1 MYPQVKGW
9 CKMRGSII
17 ERNGSLRLK
26 LSLGKNHQTGKYES
40 YYETFHGN
48 RTDAQKRLRQILTEL
63 DNGIFTK
70 PGKTTMADYL
80 NIWLHDYCK
89 PTLSPHTLQLYSY
102 ICRVH
107 LIPTIG
113 KITLTEL
120 KPQHLQNLYSEKLSS
135 GLSART
141 VQLCHVAIHKALKS
155 AVRINLLS
163 RNVADAV
170 EKPKIQRPEMH
181 PMTESDLTRF
191 LDAARQGNHYA
202 LFYTYLFTGMR
213 RSELLAVR
221 WCDVDFLGMQIS
233 VSRTMQYLIRVT
245 NHVTFKEP
253 KSRKSRRLIALS
265 PSNVFVLEEH
275 RRRQDQ
281 IRQSLQLPQLT
292 ENDLVFSHW
301 DGSPLLPDSIT
312 HAWVKLVRKCGLNGV
327 RLHDARHT
335 HATIMLKQG
344 VHPKIVQ
351 ERLGHSSISTTLDT
365 YSHVAPG
372 LQQAAAKAFDD
383 ILKKDSTLDKQL
395 AEILQ
400 TELVPN

>member
-1 MYPQVKGW
+1 
-9 CKMRGSII
+9 MRGCII

-26 LSLGKNHQTGKYES
+26 VSLGKNHQTGKYES

-48 RTDAQKRLRQILTEL
+48 RTDAQKRLRQVLTEL
-63 DNGIFTK
+63 DNAIFTK
-70 PGKTTMADYL
+70 PGKTTIADYL
-80 NIWLHDYCK
+80 DTWLQHYCK
-89 PTLSPHTLQLYSY
+89 PSLSPRTLELYSY

-120 KPQHLQNLYSEKLSS
+120 KPQHLQNLYSDKLSS

-141 VQLCHVAIHKALKS
+141 VQLCHVAIHKALKN

-170 EKPKIQRPEMH
+170 QKPKIQRPEMH
-181 PMTESDLTRF
+181 PMTENDLSRF
-191 LDAARQGNHYA
+191 LDYAKQGNYYS

-213 RSELLAVR
+213 RGELLAVR
-221 WCDVDFLGMQIS
+221 WCDVDLLGMQIS
-233 VSRTMQYLIRVT
+233 VSRTMQYLNGVN
-245 NHVTFKEP
+245 NHITFKEP
-253 KSRKSRRLIALS
+253 KSQKSRRLIALS
-265 PSNVFVLEEH
+265 PSNAMILEEH
-275 RRRQDQ
+275 RKDQ
-281 IRQSLQLPQLT
+281 EKTRESLQLPPIAQ
-292 ENDLVFSHW
+292 NDLVFSHW
-301 DGSPLLPDSIT
+301 DGSPLLPPSIT
-312 HAWVKLVRKCGLNGV
+312 HAWIKSVRKCGLNGI

-351 ERLGHSSISTTLDT
+351 ERLGHSTISTTLDT

-372 LQQAAAKAFDD
+372 LQQAAAMAFDD

-395 AEILQ
+395 AEILHA
-400 TELVPN
+400 

>member
-1 MYPQVKGW
+1 
-9 CKMRGSII
+9 MRGCII

-26 LSLGKNHQTGKYES
+26 VSLGKNQQTDKYES

-48 RTDAQKRLRQILTEL
+48 ITEARKRLREILTEL
-63 DNGIFTK
+63 DKGTFIK
-70 PGKTTMADYL
+70 PGKTTVSDYL
-80 NIWLHDYCK
+80 NTWLRDYCK
-89 PTLSPHTLQLYSY
+89 PSLSPRTVQLYSY

-120 KPQHLQNLYSEKLSS
+120 KPQHLQKLYAEKLSS
-135 GLSART
+135 GLSSRT
-141 VQLCHVAIHKALKS
+141 VQICHVAIHKALKN
-155 AVRINLLS
+155 AVRISLLS
-163 RNVADAV
+163 RNVADSV
-170 EKPKIQRPEMH
+170 DKPKIQRPEMH
-181 PMTESDLTRF
+181 PMTENDLSRF
-191 LDAARQGNHYA
+191 LDASKQGNYYA

-221 WCDVDFLGMQIS
+221 WSDIDLLGMQIS
-233 VSRTMQYLIRVT
+233 VSRTMQYLNGVK

-253 KSRKSRRLIALS
+253 KSNKSRRLIALS
-265 PSNVFVLEEH
+265 PSTVLVLEEH
-275 RRRQDQ
+275 RKAQDSMR
-281 IRQSLQLPQLT
+281 ISLGILPT
-292 ENDLVFSHW
+292 IDNDLVFSHW

-312 HAWVKLVRKCGLNGV
+312 HAWVKLVRKCGLKGI

-344 VHPKIVQ
+344 VHPKVVQ

-372 LQQAAAKAFDD
+372 LQEAAAKCFDE
-383 ILKKDSTLDKQL
+383 ILKRQSKLGKEIK
-395 AEILQ
+395 EILQ
-400 TELVPN
+400 LT

>member
-1 MYPQVKGW
+1 
-9 CKMRGSII
+9 MRGCII

-26 LSLGKNHQTGKYES
+26 VSLGKNQQTAKYES

-48 RTDAQKRLRQILTEL
+48 RTDARKRLRQLLIDL

-80 NIWLHDYCK
+80 NTWLKDYCK
-89 PTLSPHTLQLYSY
+89 PSLSPRTLELYSY

-107 LIPTIG
+107 LIPRIG
-113 KITLTEL
+113 KMTLTEL

-141 VQLCHVAIHKALKS
+141 VQLCHVAIHKALKN

-170 EKPKIQRPEMH
+170 QKPKIQRPEMH
-181 PMTESDLTRF
+181 PMTENDLTRF
-191 LDAARQGNHYA
+191 LDSAKQGSYYA

-213 RSELLAVR
+213 RGELLAVR
-221 WCDVDFLGMQIS
+221 WSDLDLLDMQIS
-233 VSRTMQYLIRVT
+233 VSRTMQYLNRVK
-245 NHVTFKEP
+245 NHISFKEP
-253 KSRKSRRLIALS
+253 KSQKSRRLIALS
-265 PSNVFVLEEH
+265 PSNVLILEEH
-275 RRRQDQ
+275 RKAQEKVRE
-281 IRQSLQLPQLT
+281 SLQLSPIT
-292 ENDLVFSHW
+292 DNDLVFSHW

-312 HAWVKLVRKCGLNGV
+312 HAWVKLVRKCGLYGI

-351 ERLGHSSISTTLDT
+351 ERLGHSTISTTLDT

-372 LQQAAAKAFDD
+372 LQQAAARAFDD
-383 ILKKDSTLDKQL
+383 ILRKDSTLDKQL
-395 AEILQ
+395 AEILR
-400 TELVPN
+400 T

>member
-1 MYPQVKGW
+1 
-9 CKMRGSII
+9 MRGCII

-26 LSLGKNHQTGKYES
+26 VSLGKNQQTGKYES
-40 YYETFHGN
+40 YYETFHGT
-48 RTDAQKRLRQILTEL
+48 RTEAQKRLRQLLTEL
-63 DNGIFTK
+63 DKGIYTK
-70 PGKTTMADYL
+70 PGKTTVADYL
-80 NIWLHDYCK
+80 NTWLHDYCK
-89 PTLSPHTLQLYSY
+89 PSLSPLTLQLYSY

-113 KITLTEL
+113 KLILTEL

-141 VQLCHVAIHKALKS
+141 VQLFHVAIHKALKN

-181 PMTESDLTRF
+181 PMTENDLSRF
-191 LDAARQGNHYA
+191 LNAAKRGNYHS

-221 WCDVDFLGMQIS
+221 WCDVDLFGMQIS
-233 VSRTMQYLIRVT
+233 VSRTMQYLKRVKD
-245 NHVTFKEP
+245 HITFKEP
-253 KSRKSRRLIALS
+253 KSKNSRRLIALS
-265 PSNVFVLEEH
+265 PSNVFILEEH
-275 RRRQDQ
+275 RKAQEKMRE
-281 IRQSLQLPQLT
+281 SLQLPPIT

-312 HAWVKLVRKCGLNGV
+312 HAWVKLVRKCDLNGI

-351 ERLGHSSISTTLDT
+351 ERLGHSTISTTLDT

-372 LQQAAAKAFDD
+372 LQQAAAMAFDD
-383 ILKKDSTLDKQL
+383 ILKKDSVLDKHL

-400 TELVPN
+400 TELVPNQS

>member
-1 MYPQVKGW
+1 MKG
-9 CKMRGSII
+9 CII

-26 LSLGKNHQTGKYES
+26 VSLGKNQQTGKYES

-48 RTDAQKRLRQILTEL
+48 RAEAQKRLREILTEL
-63 DNGIFTK
+63 DKGIFTK
-70 PGKTTMADYL
+70 PGNTTVSDYL
-80 NIWLHDYCK
+80 NTWLQDYCK
-89 PTLSPHTLQLYSY
+89 PSLSPRTLQLYSY

-113 KITLTEL
+113 KIILTEL

-141 VQLCHVAIHKALKS
+141 VQLCHVAIHKALKN
-155 AVRINLLS
+155 AARINLLS
-163 RNVADAV
+163 RNVADSV
-170 EKPKIQRPEMH
+170 EKPKIQRPEIH
-181 PMTESDLTRF
+181 PMTENDLSRF
-191 LDAARQGNHYA
+191 LEAARQGNYYA

-221 WCDVDFLGMQIS
+221 WCDVDLLAMQIS
-233 VSRTMQYLIRVT
+233 VSRTMQYLNRVKD
-245 NHVTFKEP
+245 HITFKEP
-253 KSRKSRRLIALS
+253 KSKKSRRLISLSLSNALT
-265 PSNVFVLEEH
+265 LEEH
-275 RRRQDQ
+275 RKAQDNM
-281 IRQSLQLPQLT
+281 RESLQLPPLT

-301 DGSPLLPDSIT
+301 DGSPLLPDSVT
-312 HAWVKLVRKCGLNGV
+312 HAWVKLVRKCGLNGI

-351 ERLGHSSISTTLDT
+351 ERLGHSTISTTLDT

-372 LQQAAAKAFDD
+372 LQQAAAMAFDD

-395 AEILQ
+395 ADILHR
-400 TELVPN
+400 